1 MFKLSEKKYIPLS
14 DVEIQYYVDDQ
25 FSTKHIHLACKSNEK
40 CFVVAFKTLPSDST
54 GVAHILE
61 HTVLCGSKKY
71 PVRDPFFMMTRRSL
85 STFMNAFTASDFTAY
100 PFSTLNDKDF
110 KNLLSVYFLTV
121 IIILISLKLFAET
134 LLFISNNSETNLK
147 LIGQVQV
154 TDGDTI
160 RQGKLKIRLHGID
173 APEYK
178 QKCKNSK
185 NQLYACGV
193 KSSAFLQSVINEN
206 DVYCEGRN
214 KDRYGRLIAI
224 CYVNNINLNSTMV
237 EDGWAIAYRYYSN
250 DYIAEEERAK
260 QNKRGIWQGDFDEP
274 YIWRKNN

>member
-1 MFKLSEKKYIPLS
+1 MKK
-14 DVEIQYYVDDQ
+14 
-25 FSTKHIHLACKSNEK
+25 
-40 CFVVAFKTLPSDST
+40 
-54 GVAHILE
+54 
-61 HTVLCGSKKY
+61 
-71 PVRDPFFMMTRRSL
+71 
-85 STFMNAFTASDFTAY
+85 
-100 PFSTLNDKDF
+100 
-110 KNLLSVYFLTV
+110 SVYFLTV

-193 KSSAFLQSVINEN
+193 KSSAFLQSVINKN

-260 QNKRGIWQGDFDEP
+260 QNKRGIWQGEFDEP